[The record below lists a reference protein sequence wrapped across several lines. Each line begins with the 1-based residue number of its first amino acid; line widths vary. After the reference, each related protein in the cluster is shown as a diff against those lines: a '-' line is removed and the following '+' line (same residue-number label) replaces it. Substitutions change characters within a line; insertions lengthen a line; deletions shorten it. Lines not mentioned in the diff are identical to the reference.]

1 MTDNKLTDE
10 QVIKAL
16 ECCSNTVSGGMCPIC
31 PIDDEDK
38 TCVTV
43 LTENALDLLKRK
55 DAEIDIL
62 MRKNNTLKD
71 EISELMAEVERLKED
86 ISFHLRLESLLA
98 EQRDGRDKLIEQLDE
113 HCDTLKA
120 KLKTA
125 KSKARKKFAER
136 LKEKAYIER
145 GFMTFSYDVIDN
157 LLKEMEGESE

>member
-62 MRKNNTLKD
+62 IRKNNTLKD
-71 EISELMAEVERLKED
+71 EIAELKAEIERLR
-86 ISFHLRLESLLA
+86 IQQSN
-98 EQRDGRDKLIEQLDE
+98 LIADYKQI
-113 HCDTLKA
+113 A
-120 KLKTA
+120 INA
-125 KSKARKKFAER
+125 MKKFAER
-136 LKEKAYIER
+136 LKEDCL
-145 GFMTFSYDVIDN
+145 YDYEVKDYFLFHSKIDE
-157 LLKEMEGESE
+157 LLKEMEE